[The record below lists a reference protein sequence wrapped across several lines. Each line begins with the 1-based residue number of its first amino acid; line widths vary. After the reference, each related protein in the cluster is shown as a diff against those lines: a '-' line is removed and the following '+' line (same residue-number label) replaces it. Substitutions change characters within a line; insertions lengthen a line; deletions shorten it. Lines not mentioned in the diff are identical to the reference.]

1 MSGQIFDLIS
11 SFLSN
16 RWLRVVLNGKC
27 SPEYPVDTGLPQG
40 SILGFMLF
48 LLYSN
53 DFPDDVI

>member
-16 RWLRVVLNGKC
+16 RWLRVVLDGKC
-27 SPEYPVDTGLPQG
+27 STEYPVDTGLPQG